1 MAEKTTWIKID
12 RNILNWGWY
21 TDANTFRVFLHLLI
35 TANIKPRRFLGVMIN
50 RGEVATSYASIAET
64 LEISTQNARTAI
76 SHLKSTGEITTK
88 QHPRFTVISIVNY
101 DSYQG
106 NQQADQQATNK
117 RLTSVQQQSKNIRMK
132 EEKNIYTP
140 AAQTDTR
147 NNASSL
153 REDYGGVW
161 LTGAEFKE
169 LEGMVDDKMAFLD
182 VLDRVGE
189 WLKDN
194 PRAKNRHKG
203 VVKTFLRNDGLV

>member
-12 RNILNWGWY
+12 RNILDWGWY

-88 QHPRFTVISIVNY
+88 RHPRFTVISIVNY

-106 NQQADQQATNK
+106 NQQASQQSSNK
-117 RLTSVQQQSKNIRMK
+117 RLTSDQQQSKNERKK
-132 EEKNIYTP
+132 ECK
-140 AAQTDTR
+140 
-147 NNASSL
+147 
-153 REDYGGVW
+153 
-161 LTGAEFKE
+161 
-169 LEGMVDDKMAFLD
+169 
-182 VLDRVGE
+182 
-189 WLKDN
+189 N
-194 PRAKNRHKG
+194 PRVDEVVDFIIEEGLKVDARRFFEYYEEQGWQMNGEPIRDWKAVCRRWSKNESASDG
-203 VVKTFLRNDGLV
+203 VSDLVRAWINGEVKA